1 MMQKQTSY
9 IYRRNGIL
17 YIAYPDARTP
27 SGIKRESTGGD
38 SRRDAKRLLEK
49 RLEVARNRAFGCGET
64 NAPYTQHF
72 IDFLKLYKEG
82 TETHKTYK
90 GVIKLFIAFL
100 RQTDRYANIQYL
112 HEFGTKVFDD
122 YRVWLK
128 ETKHKDWTVKN
139 HLMVLKT
146 VFKQAED
153 WESILKAPKIKTNIS
168 ITDNKP
174 IVTLN
179 KEDDF
184 RRFFAICKDV
194 RPEYYPHYFI
204 STRTGMRYG
213 EMVGLVWDDVH
224 LDEGFIKIR
233 QHKHFNPKGRSKR
246 TGLPKERIIPLQ
258 QDAIEMLKSTSKS
271 PHYDNV
277 FLKDGKPI
285 SPKDKSF
292 RRWLV
297 HIAKKAGIQGLTR
310 MHELRHT
317 LGHQL
322 GDKGTRL
329 EVIKNILGHSDI
341 RTTERYV
348 GKPDKASEDAMGNVK
363 YSL

>member
-1 MMQKQTSY
+1 MPTTGY
-9 IYRRNGIL
+9 IYSRNGIL
-17 YIAYPDARTP
+17 YIAYPDPRT
-27 SGIKRESTGGD
+27 SGIKRESTGG
-38 SRRDAKRLLEK
+38 SGRRDAKRLLEQ
-49 RLEVARNRAFGCGET
+49 RLEVVKNRGFGYDET
-64 NAPYTQHF
+64 NAPYRQHF
-72 IDFLKLYKEG
+72 TDFLKMYKDG
-82 TETHKTYK
+82 TETHKTYR
-90 GVIKLFIAFL
+90 GVLKLFIKFL
-100 RQTDRYANIQYL
+100 QETVRYVNIQYL

-139 HLMVLKT
+139 HLKVLKT

-153 WESILKAPKIKTNIS
+153 WESILKAPKINTNIS

-174 IVTLN
+174 IVKLN
-179 KEDDF
+179 KEEDF
-184 RRFFAICKDV
+184 RKFFGVCKEV
-194 RPEYYPHYFI
+194 KPKYYPHYFI
-204 STRTGMRYG
+204 SARTGMRFG
-213 EMVGLVWDDVH
+213 EMVSLVWDDVH
-224 LDEGFIKIR
+224 LEEGFIKIQ

-258 QDAIEMLKSTSKS
+258 QDAIEVLKSMPKHSQ
-271 PHYDNV
+271 HDNV
-277 FLKDGKPI
+277 FLKNGKPI

-292 RRWLV
+292 RRWLIS
-297 HIAKKAGIQGLTR
+297 IARKAGIQGLTR

-322 GDKGTRL
+322 GDKGVRL

-348 GKPDKASEDAMGNVK
+348 GKPDKASEDAMKELDGFGMK
-363 YSL
+363 